1 MKEYAVP
8 EYAER
13 EKAPVRRRPAQK
25 SAPAP
30 SYEESAA
37 VDSPLIRRAQRH
49 KAEVTLR
56 QFAAERMAR
65 QAEQGEPMSAPAPV
79 SLPPTSTLARRLQER
94 SGEAVAAALMR
105 QFAAERAAREA
116 EADAWPAPIPLRRR
130 TAEADEPAGGVQ
142 RAETPTAAL
151 QRKDE
156 DSVAEGAPL
165 ARLSAEVPTIPAGAA
180 TAPTVVERQDS
191 AVARAVTTEPVQ
203 RAATSPASAPA
214 SVTPAVSA
222 PASTAPIVERTAV
235 PDAELARE
243 VGALHRRVEVSPGG
257 ADGGT
262 VGPGAAGL
270 QRQPAAPPPVASP
283 SGLAPLIIPSTS
295 RQLQTLRERGG
306 GVPLDPQTLR
316 RMEANMRVP
325 LGDMRIHNDPEA
337 WTLCQRLG
345 AQAFADGTDIYFQ
358 KGLYQ
363 PGTPQGRNLLGRQ
376 LQRAVAWRTEQQAKE
391 AEAAQAAQ
399 ALVARATEQPEA
411 AAPIGPDAEST
422 RQHRE
427 TGGVVQAQ
435 AEVGLAG
442 GPLSAELSGRIQ
454 SKRGVGAS
462 LDPATRARMETAF
475 GTSFS
480 GVNIHTDGEAD
491 TLNRNVSAVA
501 FTIGQDIFFRQGA
514 YQPET
519 PHGQQLLA
527 HELTHVVQQRSG
539 AAGGGSGPLTV
550 GPAGDHH
557 EQQADATAAT
567 VAAALHSGTNAAGH
581 AAAHADAAAPSV
593 ARHALRRRVSPDA
606 PGWRLQRRVAMI
618 TSPEQDP
625 AFVGVTT
632 HVTSSATSQKAHEPA
647 PHKAAQAQAAAV
659 PPHNELPSR
668 AAAKQTDKMASRE
681 PQPFDKVAF
690 KAALE
695 GRIASLTPRNL
706 EEVDNFKSSGRVSQM
721 HGALAGQVQQGAKQ
735 ADNGMGDAT
744 RETPSTAGITPKPV
758 TPLPPANVGAV
769 PTAPSGAAAAPKPLA
784 PGAVETP
791 LKANSARLDAQM
803 SGAHVTE
810 EQLRASNEPSFTAAL
825 DAKHQAQTEATHAP
839 AAFHRDEAATID
851 GARNDATAAL
861 HKNLAGMHDARA
873 KGLTHVTTQQQDAKG
888 KDEAERLQVAT
899 HIGDLYTA
907 TKRGVEGRLDRLN
920 HEVLAAFDGGAT
932 AATAAFEDGVK
943 RRMDAYKAD
952 RYGGVLGPLKWL
964 KDKLLGMPSE
974 VNAFYE
980 AGKRQFVADM
990 DRVLDRVT
998 GLVATGLTEAKT
1010 MIATG
1015 RQQVTTYVESLPQS
1029 LRKVGQDAAN
1039 AIKGQFDGLE
1049 GEVDAA
1055 KTGLIDTLA
1064 HRYVDRLHHIE
1075 DRVRQMEDEN
1085 RGLVD
1090 RAASALA
1097 GVIKTIM
1104 EFKAMLE
1111 RVLARAAGVIDEII
1125 KNPMRFLG
1133 YLIQGIGQGLK
1144 NFVARIG
1151 KHLGSGL
1158 MSWLFGVV
1166 GQAGIALPQ
1175 SFDVKGIL
1183 MLVAEVV
1190 GLSPQNIRARA
1201 VSQLGEPTVHGMEQG
1216 VGLFQRLMTQG
1227 PAGVWDEIRERLGDL
1242 KAMVL
1247 GPITAWLT
1255 SDVII
1260 AGITWILSLLTPAS
1274 AFIKACKA
1282 IFDIVMFFI
1291 QRGSQIMALV
1301 NAVIGTIGAV
1311 ASGNVGAI
1319 ATAVENALARSIP
1332 VAIGFLASLLGLG
1345 GIAEKITGF
1354 IQKIQAPI
1362 NKAIDWVIGK
1372 ARSLFK
1378 FIVDKAKNFAGKVG
1392 NKLGFGKNKDK
1403 GTDDRQHAGEDTRT
1417 TEQKQ
1422 EALDHAIADAN
1433 AVLAQKGLPQSAIRE
1448 QFSAIKAHYKL
1459 TKLDLVVRQR
1469 EGLED
1474 ELHAHGEVNP
1484 TQDGN
1489 SFIRV
1494 QVEGNRACLLTV
1506 IRRVAQDVFNQPA
1519 VRERLMH
1526 IQDQRAQG
1534 IGQDVDNPI
1543 VVGSG
1548 LRHPAAA
1555 SDFTNVT
1562 DPPGQRTR
1570 RSKEYFEV
1578 GEGTSKGVAAD
1589 EQTWSS
1595 GPGHVEVKPGRTGVQ
1610 KIGRYPDIVR
1620 RLEAIKQETGM
1631 SDVELAQAVQAYMRT
1646 GNLPPQ
1652 MAQNQAYADFFA
1664 QFGRLAFNVEPGRSP
1679 SALVTT
1685 SMLVGLA
1692 ADKDSKITL
1701 ADAVDRL
1708 NPVAPLGAVQ
1718 TADALNTELGFPSNR
1733 TYRTRAIKSNVDRMM
1748 ATEVDVM
1755 VAWLEAKM
1763 SAASPIFNNESEL
1776 EAFIRRELQDYLAT
1790 EINRMFA
1797 PES

>member
-1 MKEYAVP
+1 MKEYAALERP
-8 EYAER
+8 ER
-13 EKAPVRRRPAQK
+13 ENAPVRRRAAQK

-30 SYEESAA
+30 FYEESAA
-37 VDSPLIRRAQRH
+37 DSPLIRRAQRH

-56 QFAAERMAR
+56 QFAAERAAR

-94 SGEAVAAALMR
+94 SSEAVASALMR

-116 EADAWPAPIPLRRR
+116 ETDALPPPIPLRRR
-130 TAEADEPAGGVQ
+130 TAAVDGSAGQIQ
-142 RAETPTAAL
+142 RADTPAIGP

-156 DSVAEGAPL
+156 DSVAGSAPL

-180 TAPTVVERQDS
+180 TVPNVVERQDS

-203 RAATSPASAPA
+203 HADTGSAPA
-214 SVTPAVSA
+214 SVA
-222 PASTAPIVERTAV
+222 PMVERTAI
-235 PDAELARE
+235 PDTAP
-243 VGALHRRVEVSPGG
+243 GTGTALHRRVEASPGG

-262 VGPGAAGL
+262 AGLAVAGL
-270 QRQPAAPPPVASP
+270 QRQAAAPPPVASP

-325 LGDMRIHNDPEA
+325 LGDMRIHNDPDA

-358 KGLYQ
+358 KGAYQ
-363 PGTPQGRNLLGRQ
+363 PGTPAGRNLLGRQ
-376 LQRAVAWRTEQQAKE
+376 LQRAVAWRTEQQARE
-391 AEAAQAAQ
+391 AATAQAAQ

-411 AAPIGPDAEST
+411 VAPLGPDTGVAQ
-422 RQHRE
+422 QHRE

-454 SKRGVGAS
+454 AKRGAGSS
-462 LDPATRARMETAF
+462 LDPATRAGMETAF

-480 GVNIHTDGEAD
+480 GVTIHTDGEAD
-491 TLNRNVSAVA
+491 ALNCNVSAVA

-519 PHGQQLLA
+519 LHGQQLLA
-527 HELTHVVQQRSG
+527 HELTHELTHVVQQRSG

-557 EQQADATAAT
+557 EQEADTTAAT
-567 VAAALHSGTNAAGH
+567 VAAALHSGTNAASH
-581 AAAHADAAAPSV
+581 AEVHADTAAPSV

-618 TSPEQDP
+618 ASPEQDP
-625 AFVGVTT
+625 AFVAVTT
-632 HVTSSATSQKAHEPA
+632 HVKSSATSQKAHEPA

-695 GRIASLTPRNL
+695 GRIAALTPRNL

-721 HGALAGQVQQGAKQ
+721 HGALAGQVRQGAKQ

-744 RETPSTAGITPKPV
+744 RETPSTAGIMPKPV

-769 PTAPSGAAAAPKPLA
+769 PTAPSGVAAAPKPLA
-784 PGAVETP
+784 PGAVEAP
-791 LKANSARLDAQM
+791 LKANTARLDGQM
-803 SGAHVTE
+803 SGAHITE

-825 DAKHQAQTEATHAP
+825 DAKHQAQTEATQAP

-851 GARNDATAAL
+851 GARSDATAAL

-873 KGLTHVTTQQQDAKG
+873 KGLAHVTTRQQDAKG

-907 TKRGVEGRLDRLN
+907 TKRTVEGRLDRLN
-920 HEVLAAFDGGAT
+920 REVLAAFDGGAT

-943 RRMDAYKAD
+943 QRMDSYKAK
-952 RYGGVLGPLKWL
+952 RYGGLLGWTSWIH
-964 KDKLLGMPSE
+964 DKLLGLPSE
-974 VNAFYE
+974 VNAFYD

-1015 RQQVTTYVESLPQS
+1015 RQQVTAYVESLPRS
-1029 LRKVGQDAAN
+1029 LRKVGPDAAN
-1039 AIKGQFDGLE
+1039 QIKSQFDGLE

-1055 KTGLIDTLA
+1055 KNGLIDTLA

-1104 EFKAMLE
+1104 EFKALLE
-1111 RVLARAAGVIDEII
+1111 RVLARAAGVIEEII

-1144 NFVARIG
+1144 NFVAHIG

-1166 GQAGIALPQ
+1166 GQAGISLPQ

-1183 MLVAEVV
+1183 TLVAEVV
-1190 GLSPQNIRARA
+1190 GLSAQNIRARA

-1216 VGLFQRLMTQG
+1216 VGLFQRLMKQG
-1227 PAGVWDEIRERLGDL
+1227 PTGVWDEIRERLGDL

-1255 SDVII
+1255 TDVII

-1345 GIAEKITGF
+1345 GIAEKVTGF
-1354 IQKIQAPI
+1354 IQRIQAPV

-1372 ARSLFK
+1372 ARGLFK
-1378 FIVDKAKNFAGKVG
+1378 FIVDKAKGLAGKVG
-1392 NKLGFGKNKDK
+1392 NKLGLGKNK
-1403 GTDDRQHAGEDTRT
+1403 GAAGPDERT
-1417 TEQKQ
+1417 MEQKQ
-1422 EALDHAIADAN
+1422 ADLDAGVAEADALLRDKKMT
-1433 AVLAQKGLPQSAIRE
+1433 VDEVKKHLPTIRARHRMTSLE
-1448 QFSAIKAHYKL
+1448 VIVDSKSE
-1459 TKLDLVVRQR
+1459 DSELVHV
-1469 EGLED
+1469 
-1474 ELHAHGEVNP
+1474 HGEVNP
-1484 TQDGN
+1484 QKDGTPTPKTLEEL
-1489 SFIRV
+1489 V
-1494 QVEGNRACLLTV
+1494 QVQLPVNAAEWSGKQYKFADPNL
-1506 IRRVAQDVFNQPA
+1506 A
-1519 VRERLMH
+1519 VKYT
-1526 IQDQRAQG
+1526 
-1534 IGQDVDNPI
+1534 
-1543 VVGSG
+1543 
-1548 LRHPAAA
+1548 LR
-1555 SDFTNVT
+1555 FT
-1562 DPPGQRTR
+1562 
-1570 RSKEYFEV
+1570 
-1578 GEGTSKGVAAD
+1578 A
-1589 EQTWSS
+1589 
-1595 GPGHVEVKPGRTGVQ
+1595 
-1610 KIGRYPDIVR
+1610 
-1620 RLEAIKQETGM
+1620 
-1631 SDVELAQAVQAYMRT
+1631 
-1646 GNLPPQ
+1646 
-1652 MAQNQAYADFFA
+1652 
-1664 QFGRLAFNVEPGRSP
+1664 
-1679 SALVTT
+1679 
-1685 SMLVGLA
+1685 
-1692 ADKDSKITL
+1692 
-1701 ADAVDRL
+1701 
-1708 NPVAPLGAVQ
+1708 
-1718 TADALNTELGFPSNR
+1718 LGFPDFAP
-1733 TYRTRAIKSNVDRMM
+1733 YAIKSVKIKMNGNRSYTSPDGDFGNANEAAGYKRYEEHPDHTWHHHEDRTTMLL
-1748 ATEVDVM
+1748 VPRD
-1755 VAWLEAKM
+1755 LH
-1763 SAASPIFNNESEL
+1763 SAVRHSGGVWVIKKLGPL
-1776 EAFIRRELQDYLAT
+1776 
-1790 EINRMFA
+1790 
-1797 PES
+1797 P